1 MPRNDSS
8 KEQTSSSVDEPDID
22 MDDFDYD
29 DDNPIDID
37 ETNDVVES
45 DPALRARRQL
55 EILREEREL
64 QGMLDDYGDWQTRHR
79 RGNSRKQH
87 VRKNSRARSR

>member
-1 MPRNDSS
+1 MPRKDSS
-8 KEQTSSSVDEPDID
+8 KEQTSSSVDDPDID

-29 DDNPIDID
+29 DDSPIDID
-37 ETNDVVES
+37 EANAIVEV

-64 QGMLDDYGDWQTRHR
+64 QGILDDYGDWQKRHR
-79 RGNSRKQH
+79 RGNNRKQH
-87 VRKNSRARSR
+87 VRKNNRARHG